1 MTTVV
6 DTDVFLAALVADDEH
21 GGTAR
26 AFLNETE
33 DLATSTLTML
43 ELQSILVDGAGMD
56 GTAVGDACAD
66 IVDEVE
72 VYEADMDDFGLAKA
86 MRDGTDRGEDLTNN
100 DWTLLAMAA
109 DLGADLATFDERKQA
124 QGAVAPEP

>member
-1 MTTVV
+1 MTTLA

-21 GGTAR
+21 GETAR
-26 AFLNETE
+26 EFLNATD
-33 DLATSTLTML
+33 DLATSTLTVL

-56 GTAVGDACAD
+56 ETAVGEACKA
-66 IVDEVE
+66 IVDEVD

>member
-6 DTDVFLAALVADDEH
+6 DTDVFLAALVDDDEH
-21 GGTAR
+21 GETAR
-26 AFLNETE
+26 AFLNDAD

-43 ELQSILVDGAGMD
+43 ELQSILVEGAGMD
-56 GTAVGDACAD
+56 ETAVGEACAE
-66 IVDEVE
+66 IVDAVD
-72 VYEADMDDFGLAKA
+72 VYEADMNDFGLAKA

-124 QGAVAPEP
+124 QGAVAPSV

>member
-1 MTTVV
+1 
-6 DTDVFLAALVADDEH
+6 VFLAALVADDEH
-21 GGTAR
+21 GETAR
-26 AFLNETE
+26 AFLNETD

-56 GTAVGDACAD
+56 EEAVGEACAD
-66 IVDEVE
+66 IVDVVD
-72 VYEADMDDFGLAKA
+72 VYEADMNDFGLAKA
-86 MRDGTDRGEDLTNN
+86 MRDGTDRGEGLTNN

>member
-1 MTTVV
+1 MMTLV

-21 GGTAR
+21 GETAR
-26 AFLNETE
+26 GFLEGT
-33 DLATSTLTML
+33 DDIATSTLTML

-56 GTAVGDACAD
+56 EAAVKEACAD
-66 IVDEVE
+66 IVDEID

-109 DLGADLATFDERKQA
+109 NIGVDLATFDERKHT